1 MSDKLSKMT
10 YRSPFCCSWCECNK
24 GIERPL
30 GRMECGGCGNL
41 YTWGGLGEWV
51 LIKTGASWEEEEEDW
66 EGGE

>member
-1 MSDKLSKMT
+1 
-10 YRSPFCCSWCECNK
+10 
-24 GIERPL
+24 
-30 GRMECGGCGNL
+30 MECGGCGNL